1 MVDNKQLFRDAM
13 PINSELIKVL
23 VEFLFFI
30 EIFLFKLICT
40 WMSHEDE
47 EEENESAFIKFVCPK
62 GAENLWKN

>member
-30 EIFLFKLICT
+30 EIFLFKLIYT
-40 WMSHEDE
+40 
-47 EEENESAFIKFVCPK
+47 
-62 GAENLWKN
+62 